1 MKEKLKVFV
10 ENSDLVSKKNT
21 SYDGVFL
28 LKYKKKVF
36 WDNLW
41 NEYLE
46 ECRGTLVDEH
56 YNVIARP
63 FTKIYNYMIDERSPV
78 FDSDTPVT
86 AYRKVNGFMVA
97 VTAYKHCAEGM
108 IVSTTGTTD
117 SKYVEYARSFMDYP
131 EFKKEILKYAGHTF
145 LFECVHPED
154 PHIIPEFKGLYLLA
168 MRENSWESVVQPHML
183 SRLAD
188 RMQVQYEKGIYTTV
202 GKLIK
207 KTATVRHEGFVFYT
221 HGPNPQ
227 SAKIKSPY
235 YLTAKF
241 LARCNNTKKLV
252 DPNMKRG
259 FDEEYY
265 PLFDHIQR
273 NVDEF
278 VALSEQ
284 DRLEWIRNFLYRL
297 IKDEAA

>member
-1 MKEKLKVFV
+1 
-10 ENSDLVSKKNT
+10 
-21 SYDGVFL
+21 
-28 LKYKKKVF
+28 
-36 WDNLW
+36 
-41 NEYLE
+41 
-46 ECRGTLVDEH
+46 
-56 YNVIARP
+56 
-63 FTKIYNYMIDERSPV
+63 
-78 FDSDTPVT
+78 
-86 AYRKVNGFMVA
+86 
-97 VTAYKHCAEGM
+97 
-108 IVSTTGTTD
+108 
-117 SKYVEYARSFMDYP
+117 
-131 EFKKEILKYAGHTF
+131 
-145 LFECVHPED
+145 
-154 PHIIPEFKGLYLLA
+154 